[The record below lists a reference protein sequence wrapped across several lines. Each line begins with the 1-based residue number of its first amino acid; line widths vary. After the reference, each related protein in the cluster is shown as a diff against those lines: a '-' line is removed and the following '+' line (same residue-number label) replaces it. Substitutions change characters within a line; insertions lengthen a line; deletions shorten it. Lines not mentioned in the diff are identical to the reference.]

1 MDLSKKK
8 KRSMPSRWSPVH
20 LLSVKMWTALLI
32 LLIPYGGCVGG
43 PDFTTKMFAVGQSV
57 SLNCTYEVQTLNL
70 VWIRL
75 VSGTFPEVLFGS
87 SSTFKNEPSKRGDR
101 LTAKKE
107 PGKFVLQIR
116 KVQKSDIAI
125 YYCLRVAYP
134 VQFLS
139 GTFLQVRDNETDI
152 QNLGPDESRPGPS
165 KSSQCSV
172 LHPVRGNESCTDGHK
187 VYWFSSGTNG
197 VLASFVY
204 AHEQCEKVDTMQ
216 KCVYA
221 VSKNVS
227 SSDART
233 DICAVATCGEIF
245 IGKATNKA
253 QNASGCDTC
262 QYVVYV
268 LGAALVLSVIFLAIL
283 IEKRM
288 TQKCFGCRAFSQ
300 THEETSSH
308 VKQVS
313 RKKEFSRFSS
323 SFHGT
328 CVLFSQRDED
338 SLVYSVPKIITRK
351 SGKASQTNARTPEEF
366 CVYSGVHLYPNDH
379 AVE

>member
-308 VKQVS
+308 VKQ
-313 RKKEFSRFSS
+313 
-323 SFHGT
+323 
-328 CVLFSQRDED
+328 RDED

>member
-1 MDLSKKK
+1 
-8 KRSMPSRWSPVH
+8 MPSRWSAVH
-20 LLSVKMWTALLI
+20 LLSVKMWTPLQLLI
-32 LLIPYGGCVGG
+32 LLIPYGGCLGD
-43 PDFTTKMFAVGQSV
+43 PDFTTKTLAVGQNF
-57 SLNCTYEVQTLNL
+57 SLDCTYKAETINAVY
-70 VWIRL
+70 WIRL
-75 VSGTFPEVLFGS
+75 VSGTFPEILFGS
-87 SSTFKNEPSKRGDR
+87 SFTSENGLVKHGDR

-107 PGKFVLQIR
+107 SGNLVLQIS

-125 YYCLRVAYP
+125 YYCLRVGYQ

-139 GTFLQVRDNETDI
+139 GTFLHVRDNETDI
-152 QNLGPDESRPGPS
+152 QNSRSDESRPGPFE
-165 KSSQCSV
+165 SSQCSV
-172 LHPVRGNESCTDGHK
+172 LQPVRGNESCTDGHK
-187 VYWFSSGTNG
+187 VYWFSPGTNG

-204 AHEQCEKVDTMQ
+204 AHEQCEKVRNDSIQ

-233 DICAVATCGEIF
+233 DFCAVATCGEIF

-253 QNASGCDTC
+253 QNASGCDTYL
-262 QYVVYV
+262 YVVYV
-268 LGAALVLSVIFLAIL
+268 LGAALVLCVIFLAIL

-288 TQKCFGCRAFSQ
+288 TQKCFGCRACSQ

-366 CVYSGVHLYPNDH
+366 CVYSRVH
-379 AVE
+379 E